1 MHVAKRESRFQ
12 TKIKLTFSRAFSQPV
27 YYKLD
32 GNPVGQDKAQNF
44 VSSWR
49 SCVVVIIG
57 RGIKLTSNYDHKLTR
72 VPNVD
77 G

>member
-44 VSSWR
+44 VYS
-49 SCVVVIIG
+49 
-57 RGIKLTSNYDHKLTR
+57 
-72 VPNVD
+72 
-77 G
+77 